1 MKPRQ
6 QVTSLTLEDLNILL
20 QLALRAEPNHDGKL
34 MSYLRVVVPS
44 DRRDAELMNW
54 AQTIRRIRDGGY
66 RMTAPLDDQV
76 YAWQE
81 NVHHCGGDI
90 TRFV

>member
-1 MKPRQ
+1 MKPLRSAPLTSEDRRIWNLVSIRSGPYSILTIKALWDCAAQ
-6 QVTSLTLEDLNILL
+6 Q
-20 QLALRAEPNHDGKL
+20 
-34 MSYLRVVVPS
+34 